1 MYLSSRAPNVGASI
15 SARGTSSLSCIR
27 IACVGELH
35 GASDSIGVS
44 AQDKL
49 LFSRCSIVTNVTAA
63 GYILRPLL
71 RIAPASACLLRE
83 PDRCPMRF
91 VDTRVNLHCRL
102 LPERILADCR
112 NEIEALRNVA

>member
-1 MYLSSRAPNVGASI
+1 MLDVFIEQSPERRSFHFGAWNFLVELHQNCL
-15 SARGTSSLSCIR
+15 RWGTSWGLR
-27 IACVGELH
+27 FDWRL
-35 GASDSIGVS
+35 
-44 AQDKL
+44 
-49 LFSRCSIVTNVTAA
+49 CSIVTNVTAA

-71 RIAPASACLLRE
+71 RIAPASACLLRG